1 MLLRE
6 GVKHEVES
14 VRALL
19 PRKLQLLKDAEEP
32 GSDKLLLDELK
43 DRMFAASAN
52 VFDGELKPDV
62 FEVEDSKLSEAL
74 QVADLFTSSISRRL
88 NAAGGRRQP
97 KAEFAE
103 YFVDVV
109 NFTSATTKDEVRGD
123 AVYHLT
129 L

>member
-1 MLLRE
+1 MGGIRL
-6 GVKHEVES
+6 GPES
-14 VRALL
+14 
-19 PRKLQLLKDAEEP
+19 D
-32 GSDKLLLDELK
+32 
-43 DRMFAASAN
+43 F
-52 VFDGELKPDV
+52 

-109 NFTSATTKDEVRGD
+109 NFTSATGFKLCPINKPFTCHGPKE
-123 AVYHLT
+123 T
-129 L
+129 PPSS